1 MYRLLY
7 MNTYYKSKTVGNL
20 ADNTATSIK
29 DSGFF
34 EDYGA
39 YIGLFLSAIYIIGSI
54 YSIYSLHK
62 SKDGSK
68 KEYYI
73 IPILF
78 ILLGIIDILYFV
90 FNTNNTNMKQVNN
103 VVGHISMIQIY
114 IYIYLLLLFLFVL
127 C

>member
-1 MYRLLY
+1 
-7 MNTYYKSKTVGNL
+7 MNSYYKSKAVGNL
-20 ADNTATSIK
+20 ADNTSTSIK

-78 ILLGIIDILYFV
+78 LLLGIIDILYFV
-90 FNTNNTNMKQVNN
+90 LNMNNTNMKQVNN
-103 VVGHISMIQIY
+103 VVGHISMIPIY
-114 IYIYLLLLFLFVL
+114 ILIVVIFIGIFIGILLSK
-127 C
+127 

>member
-1 MYRLLY
+1 
-7 MNTYYKSKTVGNL
+7 MNSYYKSKAVGNV

-29 DSGFF
+29 NSDFF
-34 EDYGA
+34 EDYGT
-39 YIGLFLSAIYIIGSI
+39 YIGLFLSSIYIIGSI
-54 YSIYSLHK
+54 YCIYSLHK

-90 FNTNNTNMKQVNN
+90 FNMNNTNMKQVNN
-103 VVGHISMIQIY
+103 VVGHISMIPIY
-114 IYIYLLLLFLFVL
+114 ILIVVIFIGFLLSK
-127 C
+127 